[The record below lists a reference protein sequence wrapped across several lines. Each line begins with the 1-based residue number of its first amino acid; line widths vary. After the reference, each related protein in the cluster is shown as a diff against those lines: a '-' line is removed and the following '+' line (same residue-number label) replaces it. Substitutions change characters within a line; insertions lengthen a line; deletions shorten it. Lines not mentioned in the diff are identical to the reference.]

1 MRCLAIV
8 VPRGERS
15 RWCEEWLAEL
25 EQVAGRL
32 GPAAAMRM
40 GVGAVADAWALRR
53 ISGSRGGA
61 HQVSND
67 QRGFMRI
74 GFTWLDLKL
83 AVRMLARYP
92 GLSAVGV
99 IGMAVGIAI
108 AAGAFSILSAFMT
121 TTLPFEEG
129 DRIVAIQ
136 NVDTARNSQRRPWVH
151 DFEGWREELTGVVDL
166 GAFRQVARNLILPGV
181 TPEAVQVAEI
191 SASAFRVT
199 RTNALLGRPL
209 ANADEHPSAP
219 PVLVIGYDV
228 WQSTFGGDP
237 AVLGREVQLG
247 DTYHAIVGVMPAGFA
262 FPIRH
267 GFWVPLRVE
276 SSRYQ
281 RGEGP
286 ELFVFGRLTDGV
298 TYSSAQ
304 AELTASAERIAAE
317 FPATHERIHSTVVP
331 YTFPFFDMSSPEAV
345 WLGRLVQVLF
355 ALLLAIVSVNVAIL
369 VYARTARRQGEIA
382 VRTALGAARGRIVA
396 QLFVEA
402 LVLAAVAAV
411 VGLIGSAFGLAYI
424 NEAMEQAYGL
434 LPFWWDF
441 RLSPGVVFYVAALA
455 LFAAAIVGVVPALK
469 VTGRRVATDLQ
480 RISSGGGSGMRLGGT
495 WTALIVTQVTFAVAL
510 MPAAIYQTYD
520 AMRLGTATPG
530 FAADEFLVTT
540 VTRDPGS
547 AREDESALRAR
558 YGQSVDALAGRMA
571 GDPAV
576 ADWTFALAWPGAEA
590 AMVVEIEGVDG
601 PSKPVDYNIRE
612 GSRAGHLA
620 GMNRVAPTFF
630 STFDVPLL
638 AGRLLA
644 MTDATASSTAVL
656 VNQAFAR
663 DMLGNRS
670 VLGRRIRYVGR
681 SGDAPPGT
689 VMLDRWYE
697 VVGIVG
703 DFPAQLD
710 VSGASRP
717 KLYHAGG
724 ADTIQPATL
733 LLRLRGVSPGD
744 FSQRLREASASVD
757 PNLQLRGLA
766 SLDTLLRQDQNM
778 MRTVAAVLLGLTGAV
793 LLLSSAGIYAMMSFT
808 VAQRRK
814 EIGLR
819 AALGADPRRLLGTL
833 FSRAIRQLA
842 AGAVLGIS
850 VALLLEYATGGELMR
865 GHAAVVLPV
874 VAVLMT
880 LLGLLAT
887 LGPARRGLR
896 IHPTE
901 ALRDQG

>member
-1 MRCLAIV
+1 M
-8 VPRGERS
+8 
-15 RWCEEWLAEL
+15 
-25 EQVAGRL
+25 
-32 GPAAAMRM
+32 
-40 GVGAVADAWALRR
+40 
-53 ISGSRGGA
+53 
-61 HQVSND
+61 
-67 QRGFMRI
+67 
-74 GFTWLDLKL
+74 
-83 AVRMLARYP
+83 
-92 GLSAVGV
+92 
-99 IGMAVGIAI
+99 
-108 AAGAFSILSAFMT
+108 
-121 TTLPFEEG
+121 
-129 DRIVAIQ
+129 
-136 NVDTARNSQRRPWVH
+136 
-151 DFEGWREELTGVVDL
+151 
-166 GAFRQVARNLILPGV
+166 
-181 TPEAVQVAEI
+181 
-191 SASAFRVT
+191 
-199 RTNALLGRPL
+199 GRPL
-209 ANADEHPSAP
+209 LDADEHPSAP

-247 DTYHAIVGVMPAGFA
+247 DKFHAIVGVMPAGFA

-276 SSRYQ
+276 ASRYQ
-281 RGEGP
+281 RGDGP
-286 ELFVFGRLTDGV
+286 ELFVFGRLADDA
-298 TYSSAQ
+298 TYDAAQ
-304 AELTASAERIAAE
+304 AQLTASAERTAAQ
-317 FPATHERIHSTVVP
+317 FPVTHERIRSTVVP
-331 YTFPFFDMSSPEAV
+331 YTFPFFDMDSPEAV

-369 VYARTARRQGEIA
+369 VYARTARRQGEFA

-402 LVLAAVAAV
+402 LLLAAVAAV
-411 VGLIGSAFGLAYI
+411 VGLFATAVGLRYI
-424 NEAMEQAYGL
+424 NEAMSQVYGL

-441 RLSPGVVFYVAALA
+441 RLSPGVVLYVGMLA
-455 LFAAAIVGVVPALK
+455 LFGAAIVGVVPALK
-469 VTGRRVATDLQ
+469 ATGPRVASDLQ

-495 WTALIVTQVTFAVAL
+495 WTALIVTQVAFAVAL
-510 MPAAIYQTYD
+510 MPAAIYQAYD
-520 AMRLGTATPG
+520 AVRLGTATPG

-547 AREDESALRAR
+547 APAEARELRAR
-558 YGQSVDALAGRMA
+558 YARSFDALAGRMA

-576 ADWTFALAWPGAEA
+576 ADWTFAVTSPGAEA
-590 AMVVEIEGVDG
+590 AMVIEIEGVDG
-601 PSKPVDYNIRE
+601 PSEPVNYNIRE

-630 STFDVPLL
+630 TTFDVPLL
-638 AGRLLA
+638 AGRRLA
-644 MTDATASSTAVL
+644 LADATADSTAVL

-663 DMLGNRS
+663 DMLGNED
-670 VLGRRIRYVGR
+670 VLGGRIRYVGR

-697 VVGIVG
+697 IVGVVG
-703 DFPAQLD
+703 DFPPQLD

-733 LLRLRGVSPGD
+733 LLRMRGVSSGD
-744 FSQRLREASASVD
+744 VSQRLREASASVD

-766 SLDTLLRQDQNM
+766 TLDTLLRQDQNM

-814 EIGLR
+814 EIGIR

-842 AGAVLGIS
+842 AGAALGIS
-850 VALLLEYATGGELMR
+850 IALLLEYATGGELMR

-874 VAVLMT
+874 VAVLIT
-880 LLGLLAT
+880 VVGLLAT

-901 ALRDQG
+901 ALREQG